1 MCLVVC
7 LVLTFFSED
16 SVMSRREGLE
26 MRVLSFCVNPF
37 FCEESV
43 MSCRKNVRNVVCVLL
58 AVVGLAF
65 YASSVG
71 ATVVSPLNG
80 SFEDPTVTDPAGYT
94 SQLPT
99 DWSLSPNA
107 TGNPGVQQPGV
118 SGIYAAAT
126 DGSQILELGGG
137 YYNWLPNPSW
147 SVFGV
152 QQDLGTMTTGE
163 TYTFGTTLFSNVNS
177 GRCFYKISFYDMTD
191 SRELASINETNFD
204 PSALGSLKTLH
215 ASFSYRAAHRR
226 PGRHLATN
234 HGKQGRRSLL

>member
-1 MCLVVC
+1 
-7 LVLTFFSED
+7 
-16 SVMSRREGLE
+16 
-26 MRVLSFCVNPF
+26 
-37 FCEESV
+37 

-126 DGSQILELGGG
+126 DGSQILELA
-137 YYNWLPNPSW
+137 
-147 SVFGV
+147 GV
-152 QQDLGTMTTGE
+152 TTTGYP
-163 TYTFGTTLFSNVNS
+163 TPRGVFSAFS
-177 GRCFYKISFYDMTD
+177 
-191 SRELASINETNFD
+191 
-204 PSALGSLKTLH
+204 KTWV
-215 ASFSYRAAHRR
+215 
-226 PGRHLATN
+226 P
-234 HGKQGRRSLL
+234 